1 MRIKMFAAALVAVV
15 TAGCFGIGPPPPP
28 PPTTTTT
35 STTPGP
41 DPQPTFPI
49 HAAFYYPWFPE
60 AWNQQGFNPFT
71 NYTPS
76 LGFYDSS
83 STSTISTH
91 IAQMRYAGMDA
102 GIASWWGQGSDT
114 DARIPLLLQGASGTP
129 FRWSLY
135 YEAEGQSSPTV
146 AQISTDL
153 TYVAQHYGSDP
164 SYLRIGG
171 RPVIFVYAQPIDACG
186 MVNRWVQAN
195 AHRFYVVL
203 KVFKGYKTCVNQ
215 PDGWHQYG
223 PAVATSDVAG
233 ESFSVSPGFWKK
245 GTAAARLVRNPA
257 RFATDVQ
264 SMIASNERFQLVTTF
279 NEWGE
284 GTSVEPATQWASPSG
299 DGTYLD
305 ILHQY
310 LAH

>member
-1 MRIKMFAAALVAVV
+1 MRTKIFGAALLAVV
-15 TAGCFGIGPPPPP
+15 TAGCLGISPPP

-35 STTPGP
+35 SSTVPS
-41 DPQPTFPI
+41 PQPSFPI

-60 AWNQQGFNPFT
+60 AWDQQGFNPFT
-71 NYTPS
+71 NYTPT
-76 LGFYDSS
+76 LGFYSS
-83 STSTISTH
+83 ASASTISTH
-91 IAQMRYAGMDA
+91 IAEMRYAGMDA

-114 DARIPLLLQGASGTP
+114 DTRFPLLLRGAAGTT

-135 YEAEGQSSPTV
+135 YELEGQSSPTV
-146 AQISTDL
+146 TQLNNDL
-153 TYVAQHYGSDP
+153 TYIAQHYAGDP

-171 RPVIFVYAQPIDACG
+171 RPVIFVYAQPDDLCG
-186 MVNRWVQAN
+186 MVTRWMQAN
-195 AHRFYVVL
+195 ARRFYVVL
-203 KVFKGYKTCVNQ
+203 KVFTGYKTCTDQ

-233 ESFSVSPGFWKK
+233 QSFSVSPGFWKK
-245 GTAAARLVRNPA
+245 GETAPRLVRDPT
-257 RFATDVQ
+257 RFASDVQ
-264 SMIASNERFQLVTTF
+264 AMIASNERFQLVTTF

-284 GTSVEPATQWASPSG
+284 GTAVEPATEWASPSG
-299 DGTYLD
+299 DGIYLD